1 MCQFRCGDEIDSLIL
16 LSGDIMIIKTENL
29 TKQYQKVTS
38 VDFFHRTKQTIAA
51 VKNVSLQINQGDHVG
66 LVGLN
71 GSGKSTLIKMI
82 LGILQPNGGKIT
94 TFGVNPVDNRQLN
107 ARKIGV
113 VFGQRSQL
121 RWDLPVMDTLLLNR
135 ELYQVDNKD
144 FHSRLNQLTK
154 TLGAEDFLSQ
164 PVRTLSLGQRM
175 KAEFIAALI
184 HDPELII
191 LDEPTIGL
199 DILTKNSLIA
209 FLKRLTN
216 KTIIFTSHD
225 LIEVEQTCSRIM
237 IMNAGNLV
245 LNLDSAKIANL
256 AVPATITFTS
266 SSSNYADLR
275 QTWPQ
280 LMQLT
285 NGDFQLADIEQK
297 NIKEI
302 LSQLTASVPIEN
314 IEVKNNKLEYLL
326 SRIAGGNAHEI

>member
-1 MCQFRCGDEIDSLIL
+1 
-16 LSGDIMIIKTENL
+16 MIIKTENL

-51 VKNVSLQINQGDHVG
+51 VKNISLQINQGDHVG

-94 TFGVNPVDNRQLN
+94 TFGVNPVDNRQIN

-135 ELYQVDNKD
+135 ELYQIDNKD

-184 HDPELII
+184 HDPELIV

-280 LMQLT
+280 LIQLT

>member
-1 MCQFRCGDEIDSLIL
+1 
-16 LSGDIMIIKTENL
+16 MIIKTENL

-94 TFGVNPVDNRQLN
+94 TFGVNPVDNRQIN

-199 DILTKNSLIA
+199 DVLTKNSLIA

-237 IMNAGNLV
+237 IMNEGNLV

>member
-1 MCQFRCGDEIDSLIL
+1 
-16 LSGDIMIIKTENL
+16 MIIKTENL

-144 FHSRLNQLTK
+144 FHNRLNQLTK

-199 DILTKNSLIA
+199 DVLTKNSLIA

-237 IMNAGNLV
+237 IMNEGNLV

-326 SRIAGGNAHEI
+326 SHIAGGNAHEI

>member
-1 MCQFRCGDEIDSLIL
+1 
-16 LSGDIMIIKTENL
+16 MIIKTENL

-237 IMNAGNLV
+237 IMNEGNLV

>member
-1 MCQFRCGDEIDSLIL
+1 
-16 LSGDIMIIKTENL
+16 MIIKTENL

-82 LGILQPNGGKIT
+82 LGILQPNGGKIA
-94 TFGVNPVDNRQLN
+94 TFGVNPVNNRQMN
-107 ARKIGV
+107 AYKIGV

-121 RWDLPVMDTLLLNR
+121 RWDLPVMDTLQLNR
-135 ELYQVDNKD
+135 ELYQVDDQD
-144 FHSRLNQLTK
+144 FHNRLNELTK

-199 DILTKNSLIA
+199 DVLTKNSLIA

-225 LIEVEQTCSRIM
+225 LIEVEQMCSRIM

-280 LMQLT
+280 LMRLT
-285 NGDFQLADIEQK
+285 NGDFQLANIEQK

-326 SRIAGGNAHEI
+326 SHIAGGNAHEI

>member
-1 MCQFRCGDEIDSLIL
+1 
-16 LSGDIMIIKTENL
+16 MIIKTENL

-94 TFGVNPVDNRQLN
+94 TFGVNPVDNRQIN

-199 DILTKNSLIA
+199 DVLTKNSLIA

-285 NGDFQLADIEQK
+285 NGNFQLADIEQK

>member
-1 MCQFRCGDEIDSLIL
+1 
-16 LSGDIMIIKTENL
+16 MIIKTENL

-94 TFGVNPVDNRQLN
+94 TFGVNPVDNRQIN

-199 DILTKNSLIA
+199 DVLTKNSLIA

-280 LMQLT
+280 LIQLT

-302 LSQLTASVPIEN
+302 LSQLTASVSIEN

>member
-1 MCQFRCGDEIDSLIL
+1 
-16 LSGDIMIIKTENL
+16 MIIKTENL

-94 TFGVNPVDNRQLN
+94 TFGVNPVDNRQIN

>member
-1 MCQFRCGDEIDSLIL
+1 
-16 LSGDIMIIKTENL
+16 MIIKTENL

-154 TLGAEDFLSQ
+154 TLGAEAFLSQ

-199 DILTKNSLIA
+199 DVLTKNSLIA

>member
-1 MCQFRCGDEIDSLIL
+1 
-16 LSGDIMIIKTENL
+16 MIIKTENL

-94 TFGVNPVDNRQLN
+94 TFGVNPVDNRQIN

-154 TLGAEDFLSQ
+154 TLGAENFLSQ
-164 PVRTLSLGQRM
+164 PVRTLSLDQRM
-175 KAEFIAALI
+175 KAEFIVALI

-199 DILTKNSLIA
+199 DVLTKNSLIA

>member
-1 MCQFRCGDEIDSLIL
+1 
-16 LSGDIMIIKTENL
+16 MIIKTENL

-38 VDFFHRTKQTIAA
+38 VDFFHRKKQTIAA
-51 VKNVSLQINQGDHVG
+51 VKNVSLEINQGDHVG

-94 TFGVNPVDNRQLN
+94 TFGVNPVDNRQIN

-154 TLGAEDFLSQ
+154 TLDAEDFLSQ

-199 DILTKNSLIA
+199 DVLTKNSLIA

-216 KTIIFTSHD
+216 KTIVFTSHD

>member
-1 MCQFRCGDEIDSLIL
+1 
-16 LSGDIMIIKTENL
+16 MIIKTENL

-199 DILTKNSLIA
+199 DVLTKNSLIA

-237 IMNAGNLV
+237 IMNEGNLV
-245 LNLDSAKIANL
+245 LNLDSAKIADL

>member
-1 MCQFRCGDEIDSLIL
+1 
-16 LSGDIMIIKTENL
+16 MIIKTENL

-51 VKNVSLQINQGDHVG
+51 VKNVSLEINQGDHVG

-94 TFGVNPVDNRQLN
+94 TFGVNPVDNRQIN

-144 FHSRLNQLTK
+144 FHNRLNELTK
-154 TLGAEDFLSQ
+154 TLDAEDFLSQ

-199 DILTKNSLIA
+199 DVLTKNSLIA

-216 KTIIFTSHD
+216 KTIVFTSHD

-280 LMQLT
+280 LVQLT
-285 NGDFQLADIEQK
+285 NGDFQLADIERK

>member
-1 MCQFRCGDEIDSLIL
+1 
-16 LSGDIMIIKTENL
+16 MIIKTENL

-94 TFGVNPVDNRQLN
+94 TFGVNPVDNRQIN

-199 DILTKNSLIA
+199 DVLTKNSLIA

-256 AVPATITFTS
+256 AVPATITFT

>member
-94 TFGVNPVDNRQLN
+94 TFGVNPVDNRQIN

-154 TLGAEDFLSQ
+154 TLGAENFLSQ
-164 PVRTLSLGQRM
+164 PVRTLSLDQRM
-175 KAEFIAALI
+175 KAEFIVALI

-199 DILTKNSLIA
+199 DVLTKNSLIA

>member
-1 MCQFRCGDEIDSLIL
+1 
-16 LSGDIMIIKTENL
+16 MIIKTENL

-94 TFGVNPVDNRQLN
+94 TFGVNPVDNRQIN

-135 ELYQVDNKD
+135 ELYQVDHKD

-199 DILTKNSLIA
+199 DVLTKNSLIA

>member
-1 MCQFRCGDEIDSLIL
+1 
-16 LSGDIMIIKTENL
+16 MIIKTENL

-51 VKNVSLQINQGDHVG
+51 VKNVSLEINQGDHVG

-94 TFGVNPVDNRQLN
+94 TFGVNPVDNRQIN

-144 FHSRLNQLTK
+144 FHNRLNELTK
-154 TLGAEDFLSQ
+154 TLDAEDFLSQ

-199 DILTKNSLIA
+199 DVLTKNSLIA

-216 KTIIFTSHD
+216 KTIVFTSHD

>member
-1 MCQFRCGDEIDSLIL
+1 
-16 LSGDIMIIKTENL
+16 MIIKTENL

-154 TLGAEDFLSQ
+154 TLGAEAFLSQ

-199 DILTKNSLIA
+199 DVLTKNSLIA

-225 LIEVEQTCSRIM
+225 LIEVEQICSRIM

>member
-1 MCQFRCGDEIDSLIL
+1 
-16 LSGDIMIIKTENL
+16 MIIKTENL

-94 TFGVNPVDNRQLN
+94 TFGVNPVDNRQIN

-175 KAEFIAALI
+175 KAEFIAALV

-199 DILTKNSLIA
+199 DVLTKNSLIA